1 MADDF
6 ERAVLFSFQQN
17 TPSSSSSNYNNNEE
31 RTSALQQ
38 LEQFVLSPDAWKVC
52 AERFETSSSSEVKF
66 WCLQTLAKKLSEE
79 FFNEEEHFGSALP
92 SSPASP
98 PSSSLK
104 FSHEDRQMLRNTI
117 EKYVSA
123 FQCQRVND
131 VFPMFIQN
139 KLAECV
145 AHAIASEGPAKR
157 WPNFFEN
164 SAGILVN
171 TNSGGDDT
179 NTSDNEDK
187 KTRAAFFLRI
197 LNCLDADVINSTD
210 ALRKGALY
218 VRKSGRVKDY
228 MRESNIVSFL
238 FDTFLNMA
246 NSFSSDAKVLSQ
258 ILIVA
263 SKYVDWVDV
272 NIIAS
277 DGFMSFVSACS
288 GHTNEDLRA
297 ASCLYLTS
305 LIDKGMDADKK
316 FMLITR
322 FNLVEACSTLVAAS
336 FRDDD
341 EQFAMKSLQLLQTLG
356 NELLNMLNAISPIA
370 INSKGGKMSVKERS
384 MDCLRTPE
392 SEQLCNLL
400 LVLATQ
406 AAMYGIPSKHESA
419 VSASGQFLIQ
429 YSNRMKNDSYTLAL
443 SIPMVQETL
452 LKNIIDRS
460 SFEFV
465 NDFGA
470 DFANGSDPY
479 VIELECDVFA
489 LRHELMV
496 LFRNI
501 SRAAP
506 EIVLRATQ
514 AAIESAFNTSGSI
527 NNDNNNNSSGGG
539 GEVFWYRVEAALSAL
554 YNLGESSGFTDAV
567 VNFAMKT
574 NPNNAK
580 DKNRSIEP
588 PQSNNTG
595 SAPQEH
601 LELTS
606 LVLSLVLKWD
616 ECSKSAA
623 YHRIVSMSYMELCVR
638 YHNMIEQ
645 NAEALHL
652 VLRAF
657 LDERG
662 MRHPDSNVSSRACYL
677 FMRMVKPVRSH
688 LADKLDDIFTALE
701 KPLSDAAAPLT
712 SKMLEA
718 IQAKIAQLA
727 SNLSI
732 GTRAQAE
739 EGNDDRLYVFEAA
752 GSILGAEE
760 VPEDKQCERLMQV
773 CQVLCGRIV
782 EFVNITDA
790 ENGALASQ
798 NAMRC
803 VVALSNLSKGF
814 SARICV
820 QLRPKVGEI
829 FRSAMEVTISCLKR
843 WPREKG
849 VRHRVVGY
857 LHQMV
862 QVLNETIVPYLPD
875 AVDSL
880 RSNGTNSKELGETLV
895 LINQLSNTFKET
907 LLPMIAPLFL
917 PLRLQVHENI
927 RAGFSQ
933 SASSDEFTR
942 ESHELERNWIQTV
955 NTFALT
961 SLLSPLLAANAEA
974 RDLCLAELVENAKTH
989 SSISIRKL
997 CLQALKHITTDWL
1010 VGNDNTGGNPQIGGE
1025 FSNFAAQ
1032 KIGVECC
1039 LVAPLFDYNFADA
1052 GAVSA
1057 VNECFAIQRVLFQR
1071 IGQPFAE
1078 LLTKSVLPNLLSAK
1092 VDPAGIENCA
1102 QAYVNLLQAESVKP
1116 KDIRLLLGEIAQQ
1129 ATFPDGFVHSPCTK
1143 S

>member
-17 TPSSSSSNYNNNEE
+17 TSSSNYNNEE

-79 FFNEEEHFGSALP
+79 FFNEEEHFGGSAVP
-92 SSPASP
+92 SPASA
-98 PSSSLK
+98 SSSLQ
-104 FSHEDRQMLRNTI
+104 FSQEDRQMLRNTI

-131 VFPMFIQN
+131 VFPMYIQN

-145 AHAIASEGPAKR
+145 AHAITSEGPAKR

-164 SAGILVN
+164 FASVLVN
-171 TNSGGDDT
+171 ANAGGGDT
-179 NTSDNEDK
+179 NTSDADDK
-187 KTRAAFFLRI
+187 KSRAAFFLRI
-197 LNCLDADVINSTD
+197 LDCLDADVINSTD

-228 MRESNIVSFL
+228 MRENNIVSFL

-246 NSFSSDAKVLSQ
+246 NSFSSDAKILAH

-288 GHTNEDLRA
+288 GHANEDLRA
-297 ASCLYLTS
+297 ASCLYLTA
-305 LIDKGMDADKK
+305 LIDKGMDAEKK
-316 FMLITR
+316 FVLITR
-322 FNLVEACSTLVAAS
+322 FNLVEACSSLVAAS

-370 INSKGGKMSVKERS
+370 VNSKGGKSSVKERS

-419 VSASGQFLIQ
+419 VSASSQFLIQ
-429 YSNRMKNDSYTLAL
+429 YSNRMKNDNYTLAL

-465 NDFGA
+465 NEFGA

-479 VIELECDVFA
+479 VVELECDVFA

-514 AAIESAFNTSGSI
+514 AAIESAFNTSSS
-527 NNDNNNNSSGGG
+527 NNNNNNSSSSGGS
-539 GEVFWYRVEAALSAL
+539 GEVSWYRVDAALSAL

-580 DKNRSIEP
+580 DKSNSIQP
-588 PQSNNTG
+588 LQS
-595 SAPQEH
+595 SAAPQEH
-601 LELTS
+601 IELTS
-606 LVLSLVLKWD
+606 LVLSVVLKWD

-701 KPLSDAAAPLT
+701 KPLSDAAAPL
-712 SKMLEA
+712 SSQMLEA
-718 IQAKIAQLA
+718 IQAKVAQLA

-862 QVLNETIVPYLPD
+862 QILNETIVPYLPD

-895 LINQLSNTFKET
+895 LINQLSNTFKEA

-917 PLRLQVHENI
+917 PLRLQVHESI
-927 RAGFSQ
+927 RAGLSQ

-942 ESHELERNWIQTV
+942 ESHELERNWVQTV

-961 SLLSPLLAANAEA
+961 SLLSPMLAANVEA
-974 RDLCLAELVENAKTH
+974 RDLCLTELVENARTH
-989 SSISIRKL
+989 NSISIRKL
-997 CLQALKHITTDWL
+997 CLQSLKRITTDWL
-1010 VGNDNTGGNPQIGGE
+1010 VGSDNTGGNPQIGGE

-1032 KIGVECC
+1032 KIGIECC
-1039 LVAPLFDYNFADA
+1039 LIAPLFDYNFADA
-1052 GAVSA
+1052 GAVAA
-1057 VNECFAIQRVLFQR
+1057 VNECFAIQRVLFQKM
-1071 IGQPFAE
+1071 GEPFAE
-1078 LLTKSVLPNLLSAK
+1078 LLAKSVLPSLLRAK
-1092 VDPAGIENCA
+1092 VDQASIENCA
-1102 QAYVNLLQAESVKP
+1102 QAYVNLLATESVKP

-1129 ATFPDGFVHSPCTK
+1129 ATLPDGVVRSPCTK

>member
-17 TPSSSSSNYNNNEE
+17 TSSSNYNNEE

-79 FFNEEEHFGSALP
+79 FFNEEEHFGGSAVP
-92 SSPASP
+92 SPASA
-98 PSSSLK
+98 SSSLQ
-104 FSHEDRQMLRNTI
+104 FSQEDRQLLRNTI

-131 VFPMFIQN
+131 VFPMYIQN

-145 AHAIASEGPAKR
+145 AHAITSEGPAKR

-164 SAGILVN
+164 FASVLVN
-171 TNSGGDDT
+171 TNAGGGDT
-179 NTSDNEDK
+179 NTSNADDK
-187 KTRAAFFLRI
+187 KSRAAFFLRI
-197 LNCLDADVINSTD
+197 LDCLDADVINSTD

-228 MRESNIVSFL
+228 MRENNIVSFL

-246 NSFSSDAKVLSQ
+246 NSFSSDAKILAH

-288 GHTNEDLRA
+288 GHANEDLRA
-297 ASCLYLTS
+297 ASCLYLTA
-305 LIDKGMDADKK
+305 LIDKGMDAEKK
-316 FMLITR
+316 FVLITR
-322 FNLVEACSTLVAAS
+322 FNLVEACSSLVAAS

-370 INSKGGKMSVKERS
+370 VNSKGGKSSVKERS

-419 VSASGQFLIQ
+419 VSASSQFLIQ
-429 YSNRMKNDSYTLAL
+429 YSNRMKNDNYTLAL

-465 NDFGA
+465 NEFGA

-479 VIELECDVFA
+479 VVELECDVFA

-514 AAIESAFNTSGSI
+514 AAIESAFNTSSS
-527 NNDNNNNSSGGG
+527 NNNNNNSSSSGGS
-539 GEVFWYRVEAALSAL
+539 GEVSWYRVDAALSAL

-580 DKNRSIEP
+580 DKNNSIQP
-588 PQSNNTG
+588 PQSNA
-595 SAPQEH
+595 APQEH
-601 LELTS
+601 VELTS

-701 KPLSDAAAPLT
+701 KPLSDAAAPL
-712 SKMLEA
+712 SSQMLEA
-718 IQAKIAQLA
+718 IQAKVAQLA

-862 QVLNETIVPYLPD
+862 QILNETIVPYLPD

-895 LINQLSNTFKET
+895 LINQLSNTFKEA

-917 PLRLQVHENI
+917 PLRLQVHESI
-927 RAGFSQ
+927 RAGLSQ

-942 ESHELERNWIQTV
+942 ESHELERNWVQTV

-961 SLLSPLLAANAEA
+961 SLLSPMLAANVEA
-974 RDLCLAELVENAKTH
+974 RDLCLTELVENARTH
-989 SSISIRKL
+989 NSISIRKL
-997 CLQALKHITTDWL
+997 CLQSLKRITTDWL
-1010 VGNDNTGGNPQIGGE
+1010 VGSDNTGGNPQIGGE

-1032 KIGVECC
+1032 KIGIECC
-1039 LVAPLFDYNFADA
+1039 LIAPLFDYNFADA
-1052 GAVSA
+1052 GAVAA
-1057 VNECFAIQRVLFQR
+1057 VNECFAIQRVLFQKM
-1071 IGQPFAE
+1071 GEPFAE
-1078 LLTKSVLPNLLSAK
+1078 LLAKSVLPSLLSAK
-1092 VDPAGIENCA
+1092 VDQASIENCA
-1102 QAYVNLLQAESVKP
+1102 QAYVNLLATESVKP

-1129 ATFPDGFVHSPCTK
+1129 ATLPDGVVRSPCTK

>member
-17 TPSSSSSNYNNNEE
+17 TSSSNYNNEE

-79 FFNEEEHFGSALP
+79 FFNEEEHFGGSAVP
-92 SSPASP
+92 SPASA
-98 PSSSLK
+98 SSSLQ
-104 FSHEDRQMLRNTI
+104 FSQEDRQMLRNTI

-131 VFPMFIQN
+131 VFPMYIQN

-145 AHAIASEGPAKR
+145 AHAITSEGPAKR

-164 SAGILVN
+164 FASVLVN
-171 TNSGGDDT
+171 TNAGGGDT
-179 NTSDNEDK
+179 NTSDADDK
-187 KTRAAFFLRI
+187 KSRAAFFLRI
-197 LNCLDADVINSTD
+197 LDCLDADVINSTD

-228 MRESNIVSFL
+228 MRENNIVSFL

-246 NSFSSDAKVLSQ
+246 NSFSSDAKILAH

-288 GHTNEDLRA
+288 GHANEDLRA
-297 ASCLYLTS
+297 ASCLYLTA
-305 LIDKGMDADKK
+305 LIDKGMDAEKK
-316 FMLITR
+316 FVLITR
-322 FNLVEACSTLVAAS
+322 FNLVEACSSLVAAS

-370 INSKGGKMSVKERS
+370 VNSKGGKSSVKERS

-406 AAMYGIPSKHESA
+406 AAIYGIPSKHESA
-419 VSASGQFLIQ
+419 VSASSQFLIQ
-429 YSNRMKNDSYTLAL
+429 YSNRMKNDNYTLAL

-465 NDFGA
+465 NEFGA

-479 VIELECDVFA
+479 VVELECDVFA

-514 AAIESAFNTSGSI
+514 AAIESAFNTSSS
-527 NNDNNNNSSGGG
+527 NNNNSSSSGGS
-539 GEVFWYRVEAALSAL
+539 GEVSWYRVDAALSAL

-567 VNFAMKT
+567 VNFAIKT

-580 DKNRSIEP
+580 DKNNSIQP
-588 PQSNNTG
+588 PQSNA
-595 SAPQEH
+595 APQEH
-601 LELTS
+601 VELTS

-701 KPLSDAAAPLT
+701 KPLSDAAAPL
-712 SKMLEA
+712 SSQMLEA
-718 IQAKIAQLA
+718 IQAKVAQLA

-862 QVLNETIVPYLPD
+862 QILNETIVPYLPD

-895 LINQLSNTFKET
+895 LINQLSNTFKEA

-917 PLRLQVHENI
+917 PLRLQVHESI

-942 ESHELERNWIQTV
+942 ESHELERNWVQTV

-961 SLLSPLLAANAEA
+961 SLLSPMLAANVEA
-974 RDLCLAELVENAKTH
+974 RDLCLTELVENARTH
-989 SSISIRKL
+989 NSISIRKL
-997 CLQALKHITTDWL
+997 CLQSLKRITTDWL
-1010 VGNDNTGGNPQIGGE
+1010 VGSDNTGGNPQIGGE

-1032 KIGVECC
+1032 KIGIECC
-1039 LVAPLFDYNFADA
+1039 LIAPLFDYNFADA
-1052 GAVSA
+1052 GAVAA
-1057 VNECFAIQRVLFQR
+1057 VNECFAIQRVLFQKM
-1071 IGQPFAE
+1071 GEPFAE
-1078 LLTKSVLPNLLSAK
+1078 LLAKSVLPSLLSAK
-1092 VDPAGIENCA
+1092 VDQASIENCA
-1102 QAYVNLLQAESVKP
+1102 QAYVNLLATESVKP

-1129 ATFPDGFVHSPCTK
+1129 ATLPDGVVRSPCTK

>member
-17 TPSSSSSNYNNNEE
+17 TSSSNYNNEE

-79 FFNEEEHFGSALP
+79 FFNEEEHFGGSAVP
-92 SSPASP
+92 SPASA
-98 PSSSLK
+98 SSSLQ
-104 FSHEDRQMLRNTI
+104 FSQEDRQMLRNTI

-131 VFPMFIQN
+131 VFPMYIQN

-145 AHAIASEGPAKR
+145 AHAITSEGPAKR

-164 SAGILVN
+164 FASVLVN
-171 TNSGGDDT
+171 ANAGGGDT
-179 NTSDNEDK
+179 NTSDADDK
-187 KTRAAFFLRI
+187 KSRAAFFLRI
-197 LNCLDADVINSTD
+197 LDCLDADVINSTD

-228 MRESNIVSFL
+228 MRENNIVSFL

-246 NSFSSDAKVLSQ
+246 NSFSSDAKILAH

-297 ASCLYLTS
+297 ASCLYLTA
-305 LIDKGMDADKK
+305 LIDKGMDAEKK
-316 FMLITR
+316 FVLITR
-322 FNLVEACSTLVAAS
+322 FNLVEACSSLVAAS

-370 INSKGGKMSVKERS
+370 VNSKGGKSSVKERS

-419 VSASGQFLIQ
+419 VSASSQFLIQ
-429 YSNRMKNDSYTLAL
+429 YSNRMKNDNYTLAL

-465 NDFGA
+465 NEFGA

-479 VIELECDVFA
+479 VVELECDVFA

-514 AAIESAFNTSGSI
+514 AAIESAFNTSSS
-527 NNDNNNNSSGGG
+527 NNNNNSSSSGGS
-539 GEVFWYRVEAALSAL
+539 GEVSWYRVDAALSAL

-580 DKNRSIEP
+580 DKNNSIQP
-588 PQSNNTG
+588 PQSNT
-595 SAPQEH
+595 APQEH
-601 LELTS
+601 VELTS

-701 KPLSDAAAPLT
+701 KPLSDAAAPL
-712 SKMLEA
+712 SSQMLEA
-718 IQAKIAQLA
+718 IQAKVAQLA

-862 QVLNETIVPYLPD
+862 QILNETIVPYLPD

-895 LINQLSNTFKET
+895 LINQLSNTFKEA

-917 PLRLQVHENI
+917 PLRLQVHESI
-927 RAGFSQ
+927 RAGLSQ

-942 ESHELERNWIQTV
+942 ESHELERNWVQTV

-961 SLLSPLLAANAEA
+961 SLLSPMLAANVEA
-974 RDLCLAELVENAKTH
+974 RDLCLTELVENARTH
-989 SSISIRKL
+989 NSISIRKL
-997 CLQALKHITTDWL
+997 CLQSLKRITTDWL
-1010 VGNDNTGGNPQIGGE
+1010 VGSDNTGGNPQIGGE

-1032 KIGVECC
+1032 KIGIECC
-1039 LVAPLFDYNFADA
+1039 LIAPLFDYNFADA
-1052 GAVSA
+1052 GAVAA
-1057 VNECFAIQRVLFQR
+1057 VNECFAIQRVLFQKM
-1071 IGQPFAE
+1071 GEPFAE
-1078 LLTKSVLPNLLSAK
+1078 LLAKSVLPSLLSAK
-1092 VDPAGIENCA
+1092 VDQASIENCA
-1102 QAYVNLLQAESVKP
+1102 QAYVNLLATESVKP

-1129 ATFPDGFVHSPCTK
+1129 ATLPDGVVRSPCTK

>member
-17 TPSSSSSNYNNNEE
+17 TSSSNYNNEE

-79 FFNEEEHFGSALP
+79 FFNEEEHFGGSAVP
-92 SSPASP
+92 SPASA
-98 PSSSLK
+98 SSSLQ
-104 FSHEDRQMLRNTI
+104 FSQEDRQMLRNTI

-131 VFPMFIQN
+131 VFPMYIQN

-145 AHAIASEGPAKR
+145 AHAITSEGPAKR

-164 SAGILVN
+164 FASVLVN
-171 TNSGGDDT
+171 TNAGGGNT
-179 NTSDNEDK
+179 NTSDADDK
-187 KTRAAFFLRI
+187 KSRAAFFLRI
-197 LNCLDADVINSTD
+197 LDCLDADVINSTD

-228 MRESNIVSFL
+228 MRENNIVSFL

-246 NSFSSDAKVLSQ
+246 NSFSSDAKILAH

-297 ASCLYLTS
+297 ASCLYLTA
-305 LIDKGMDADKK
+305 LIDKGMDAEKK
-316 FMLITR
+316 FVLITR
-322 FNLVEACSTLVAAS
+322 FNLVEACSSLVAAS

-370 INSKGGKMSVKERS
+370 VNSKGGKSSVKERS

-419 VSASGQFLIQ
+419 VSASSQFLIQ
-429 YSNRMKNDSYTLAL
+429 YSNRMKNDNYTLAL

-465 NDFGA
+465 NEFGA

-479 VIELECDVFA
+479 VVELECDVFA

-514 AAIESAFNTSGSI
+514 AAIESAFNTSSS
-527 NNDNNNNSSGGG
+527 NNNNNNSSSSGGS
-539 GEVFWYRVEAALSAL
+539 GEVSWYRVDAALSAL

-580 DKNRSIEP
+580 DKNNSIQP
-588 PQSNNTG
+588 PQSNT
-595 SAPQEH
+595 APQEH
-601 LELTS
+601 VELTS

-701 KPLSDAAAPLT
+701 KPLSDAAAPL
-712 SKMLEA
+712 SSQMLEA
-718 IQAKIAQLA
+718 IQAKVAQLA

-862 QVLNETIVPYLPD
+862 QILNETIVPYLPD

-895 LINQLSNTFKET
+895 LINQLSNTFKEA

-917 PLRLQVHENI
+917 PLRLQVHESI
-927 RAGFSQ
+927 RAGLSQ

-942 ESHELERNWIQTV
+942 ESHELERNWVQTV

-961 SLLSPLLAANAEA
+961 SLLSPMLAANVEA
-974 RDLCLAELVENAKTH
+974 RDLCLTELVENARTH
-989 SSISIRKL
+989 NSISIRKL
-997 CLQALKHITTDWL
+997 CLQSLKRITTDWL
-1010 VGNDNTGGNPQIGGE
+1010 VGSDNTGGNPQIGGE

-1032 KIGVECC
+1032 KIGIECC
-1039 LVAPLFDYNFADA
+1039 LIAPLFDYNFADA
-1052 GAVSA
+1052 GAVAA
-1057 VNECFAIQRVLFQR
+1057 VNECFAIQRVLFQKM
-1071 IGQPFAE
+1071 GEPFAE
-1078 LLTKSVLPNLLSAK
+1078 LLAKSVLPSLLRAK
-1092 VDPAGIENCA
+1092 VDQASIENCA
-1102 QAYVNLLQAESVKP
+1102 QAYVNLLATESVKP

-1129 ATFPDGFVHSPCTK
+1129 ATLPDGVVRSPCTK

>member
-17 TPSSSSSNYNNNEE
+17 TSSSNYNNNEE

-79 FFNEEEHFGSALP
+79 FFNEEEHFGGSAVP
-92 SSPASP
+92 SPASA
-98 PSSSLK
+98 SSSSQ
-104 FSHEDRQMLRNTI
+104 FSQEDRQLLRNTI
-117 EKYVSA
+117 EKYVSI
-123 FQCQRVND
+123 FQCQRVDD
-131 VFPMFIQN
+131 VFPMYIQN

-145 AHAIASEGPAKR
+145 AHAITSEGPAKR

-164 SAGILVN
+164 FASVLVN
-171 TNSGGDDT
+171 ANAGGGDT
-179 NTSDNEDK
+179 NTSDADDK
-187 KTRAAFFLRI
+187 KSRAAFFLRI
-197 LNCLDADVINSTD
+197 LDCLDADVINSTD

-228 MRESNIVSFL
+228 MRENNIVSFL

-246 NSFSSDAKVLSQ
+246 NSFSSDAKILAH

-297 ASCLYLTS
+297 ASCLYLTA
-305 LIDKGMDADKK
+305 LIDKGMDAEKK
-316 FMLITR
+316 FVLITR
-322 FNLVEACSTLVAAS
+322 FNLVEACSSLVAAS

-370 INSKGGKMSVKERS
+370 VNSKGGKSSVKERS

-419 VSASGQFLIQ
+419 VSASSQFLIQ
-429 YSNRMKNDSYTLAL
+429 YSNRMKNDNYTLAL

-465 NDFGA
+465 NEFGA

-479 VIELECDVFA
+479 VVELECDVFA

-514 AAIESAFNTSGSI
+514 AAIESAFNTSSS
-527 NNDNNNNSSGGG
+527 NNNNNNSSSSGGS
-539 GEVFWYRVEAALSAL
+539 GEVSWYRVDAALSAL

-580 DKNRSIEP
+580 DKSNSIQP
-588 PQSNNTG
+588 LQSNA
-595 SAPQEH
+595 APQEH
-601 LELTS
+601 IELTS
-606 LVLSLVLKWD
+606 LVLSVVLKWD

-652 VLRAF
+652 ALRAF

-701 KPLSDAAAPLT
+701 KPLSDAAAPL
-712 SKMLEA
+712 SSQMLEA
-718 IQAKIAQLA
+718 IQAKVAQLA

-782 EFVNITDA
+782 EFVNVTDA

-862 QVLNETIVPYLPD
+862 QILNETIVPYLPD

-895 LINQLSNTFKET
+895 LINQLSNTFKEA
-907 LLPMIAPLFL
+907 LLPMLVPLFL
-917 PLRLQVHENI
+917 PLRLQVHESI
-927 RAGFSQ
+927 RAGLSQ

-942 ESHELERNWIQTV
+942 ESHELERNWVQTV

-961 SLLSPLLAANAEA
+961 SLLSPMLAANVEA
-974 RDLCLAELVENAKTH
+974 RDLCLTELVENARTH
-989 SSISIRKL
+989 NSISIRKL
-997 CLQALKHITTDWL
+997 CLQSLKRITTDWL
-1010 VGNDNTGGNPQIGGE
+1010 VGSDNTGGNPQIGGE

-1032 KIGVECC
+1032 KIGIECC
-1039 LVAPLFDYNFADA
+1039 LIAPLFDYNFADA
-1052 GAVSA
+1052 GAVAA
-1057 VNECFAIQRVLFQR
+1057 VNECFAIQRVLFQKM
-1071 IGQPFAE
+1071 GEPFAE
-1078 LLTKSVLPNLLSAK
+1078 LLAKSVLPSLLSAK
-1092 VDPAGIENCA
+1092 VDQAGIENCA
-1102 QAYVNLLQAESVKP
+1102 QAYINLLAAESVKP

-1129 ATFPDGFVHSPCTK
+1129 ATLPDGVVRSPCTK

>member
-17 TPSSSSSNYNNNEE
+17 TSSSNYNNEE

-79 FFNEEEHFGSALP
+79 FFNEEEHFGGSAVP
-92 SSPASP
+92 SPASA
-98 PSSSLK
+98 SSSLQ
-104 FSHEDRQMLRNTI
+104 FSQEDRQLLRNTI

-131 VFPMFIQN
+131 VFPMYIQN

-145 AHAIASEGPAKR
+145 AHAITSEGPAKR

-164 SAGILVN
+164 FASVLVN
-171 TNSGGDDT
+171 TNAGGGDT
-179 NTSDNEDK
+179 NTSNADDK
-187 KTRAAFFLRI
+187 KSRAAFFLRI
-197 LNCLDADVINSTD
+197 LDCLDADVINSTD

-228 MRESNIVSFL
+228 MRENNIVSFL

-246 NSFSSDAKVLSQ
+246 NSFSSDAKILAH

-288 GHTNEDLRA
+288 GHANEDLRA
-297 ASCLYLTS
+297 ASCLYLTA
-305 LIDKGMDADKK
+305 LIDKGMDAEKK
-316 FMLITR
+316 FVLITR
-322 FNLVEACSTLVAAS
+322 FNLVEACSSLVAAS

-370 INSKGGKMSVKERS
+370 VNSKGGKSSVKERS

-419 VSASGQFLIQ
+419 VSASSQFLIQ
-429 YSNRMKNDSYTLAL
+429 YSNRMKNDNYTLAL

-465 NDFGA
+465 NEFGA

-479 VIELECDVFA
+479 VVELECDVFA

-514 AAIESAFNTSGSI
+514 AAIESAFNTSSS
-527 NNDNNNNSSGGG
+527 NNNNNSSSGGS
-539 GEVFWYRVEAALSAL
+539 GEVSWYRVDAALSAL

-580 DKNRSIEP
+580 DKNNSIQP
-588 PQSNNTG
+588 PQSNA
-595 SAPQEH
+595 APQEH
-601 LELTS
+601 VELTS

-701 KPLSDAAAPLT
+701 KPLSDAAAPL
-712 SKMLEA
+712 SSQMLEA
-718 IQAKIAQLA
+718 IQAKVAQLA

-862 QVLNETIVPYLPD
+862 QILNETIVPYLPD

-895 LINQLSNTFKET
+895 LINQLSNTFKEA

-917 PLRLQVHENI
+917 PLRLQVHESI
-927 RAGFSQ
+927 RAGLSQ

-942 ESHELERNWIQTV
+942 ESHELERNWVQTV

-961 SLLSPLLAANAEA
+961 SLLSPMLAANVEA
-974 RDLCLAELVENAKTH
+974 RDLCLTELVENARTH
-989 SSISIRKL
+989 NSISIRKL
-997 CLQALKHITTDWL
+997 CLQSLKRITTDWL
-1010 VGNDNTGGNPQIGGE
+1010 VDSDNAGGNPQIGGE

-1032 KIGVECC
+1032 KIGIECC
-1039 LVAPLFDYNFADA
+1039 LIAPLFDYNFADA
-1052 GAVSA
+1052 GAVAA
-1057 VNECFAIQRVLFQR
+1057 VNECFAIQRVLFQKM
-1071 IGQPFAE
+1071 GEPFAE
-1078 LLTKSVLPNLLSAK
+1078 LLAKSVLPSLLSAK
-1092 VDPAGIENCA
+1092 VDQASIENCA
-1102 QAYVNLLQAESVKP
+1102 QAYVNLLATESVKP

-1129 ATFPDGFVHSPCTK
+1129 ATLPDGVVRSPCTK

>member
-6 ERAVLFSFQQN
+6 ERAVLVSFNNNINNNN
-17 TPSSSSSNYNNNEE
+17 TNEE

-52 AERFETSSSSEVKF
+52 VERFETSSSSEVKF
-66 WCLQTLAKKLSEE
+66 WCLQTLAKKLREE
-79 FFNEEEHFGSALP
+79 FFNEEEHF
-92 SSPASP
+92 
-98 PSSSLK
+98 PSSSSSSSSSPSR
-104 FSHEDRQMLRNTI
+104 FTQQDRQMLRNTI
-117 EKYVSA
+117 EKYVAA
-123 FQCQRVND
+123 FQCQNIND
-131 VFPMFIQN
+131 VFPMYIQN

-145 AHAIASEGPAKR
+145 AHAITSEGPAKR
-157 WPNFFEN
+157 WPNFFQ
-164 SAGILVN
+164 SFASVLVN
-171 TNSGGDDT
+171 TKAGNDDT
-179 NTSDNEDK
+179 NTNDIEDK
-187 KTRAAFFLRI
+187 KTRAEFFLRI
-197 LNCLDADVINSTD
+197 LDCLDADVINSTD
-210 ALRKGALY
+210 ALRKGDMY
-218 VRKSGRVKDY
+218 VRKSKRVKDY
-228 MRESNIVSFL
+228 MRENNISSFL

-246 NSFSSDAKVLSQ
+246 NSFSSDGKVLAH

-277 DGFMSFVSACS
+277 DGFMFFVSACA

-305 LIDKGMDADKK
+305 LIDKGMDAEKK

-322 FNLVEACSTLVAAS
+322 FNLVEACSSLVLAS
-336 FRDDD
+336 FRDDN
-341 EQFAMKSLQLLQTLG
+341 EHFAMKSLQLLQTLG

-370 INSKGGKMSVKERS
+370 VNSKGGKSSVKERT
-384 MDCLRTPE
+384 MNCLRTPE
-392 SEQLCNLL
+392 SDQLCSLL
-400 LVLATQ
+400 LVLATH

-419 VSASGQFLIQ
+419 VSASSQFLIQ
-429 YSNRMKNDSYTLAL
+429 YSNRMKCDNYTLAL
-443 SIPMVQETL
+443 SIPMFQETL

-465 NDFGA
+465 NKFGA

-479 VIELECDVFA
+479 VIELEGEVFS
-489 LRHELMV
+489 LRHELMA

-501 SRAAP
+501 SRASP

-514 AAIESAFNTSGSI
+514 AAIESAFNTISSS
-527 NNDNNNNSSGGG
+527 NNNNNNNK
-539 GEVFWYRVEAALSAL
+539 EVFWYRVEAALSAL

-567 VNFAMKT
+567 ANFAMKT
-574 NPNNAK
+574 NLNNAK
-580 DKNRSIEP
+580 DKNNSIQP
-588 PQSNNTG
+588 PQSNNAEV
-595 SAPQEH
+595 APQEH
-601 LELTS
+601 VELTS

-616 ECSKSAA
+616 ECSKNAA
-623 YHRIVSMSYMELCVR
+623 YHRIVSISYMELCVR

-645 NAEALHL
+645 NAEALQL

-662 MRHPDSNVSSRACYL
+662 MRHSDSNVSSRACYL

-688 LADKLDDIFTALE
+688 MAAKLDDIFTALE
-701 KPLSDAAAPLT
+701 KPLSDAATPLS
-712 SKMLEA
+712 SKMLEE
-718 IQAKIAQLA
+718 IQSKVTHLA

-752 GSILGAEE
+752 GFILGAEE
-760 VPEDKQCERLMQV
+760 VPEDKQCERLMQI

-782 EFVNITDA
+782 EFVNSTDA
-790 ENGALASQ
+790 KNGAWASQ

-803 VVALSNLSKGF
+803 VVALINLSKGF

-829 FRSAMEVTISCLKR
+829 FRSAMEVTVSCLKR

-862 QVLNETIVPYLPD
+862 QILNETIVPYLPD

-880 RSNGTNSKELGETLV
+880 RSKGTNSKELGETLV
-895 LINQLSNTFKET
+895 LINQLSNTFKAA

-927 RAGFSQ
+927 RVGLSQ

-942 ESHELERNWIQTV
+942 ESHELERNWIQTL

-961 SLLSPLLAANAEA
+961 SLLSPMLAANAEA
-974 RDLCLAELVENAKTH
+974 RDLCLIELVENAKKH

-997 CLQALKHITTDWL
+997 CLQALKNITTDWL
-1010 VGNDNTGGNPQIGGE
+1010 VGNENTGGNPQIGDE

-1039 LVAPLFDYNFADA
+1039 LVAPLFDYNFADT
-1052 GAVSA
+1052 GAVAA
-1057 VNECFAIQRVLFQR
+1057 VNECFVIQRVLFR
-1071 IGQPFAE
+1071 RMGETFAE
-1078 LLTKSVLPNLLSAK
+1078 LLTKSVLPSLLTPK
-1092 VDPAGIENCA
+1092 VDPAGIENA
-1102 QAYVNLLQAESVKP
+1102 SKAYLNLLAAESVKP
-1116 KDIRLLLGEIAQQ
+1116 KDFRHLLGEIAQQ
-1129 ATFPDGFVHSPCTK
+1129 ATLPDGVVHSPCNK

>member
-17 TPSSSSSNYNNNEE
+17 TSSSNYNNEE

-79 FFNEEEHFGSALP
+79 FFNEEEHFGGSAVP
-92 SSPASP
+92 SPASA
-98 PSSSLK
+98 SSSLQ
-104 FSHEDRQMLRNTI
+104 FSQEDRQMLRNTI

-131 VFPMFIQN
+131 VFPMYIQN

-145 AHAIASEGPAKR
+145 AHAITSEGPAKR

-164 SAGILVN
+164 FASVLVN
-171 TNSGGDDT
+171 ANAGGGDT
-179 NTSDNEDK
+179 NTSDADDK
-187 KTRAAFFLRI
+187 KSRAAFFLRI
-197 LNCLDADVINSTD
+197 LDCLDADVINSTD

-228 MRESNIVSFL
+228 MRENNIVSFL

-246 NSFSSDAKVLSQ
+246 NSFSSDAKILAH

-297 ASCLYLTS
+297 ASCLYLTA
-305 LIDKGMDADKK
+305 LIDKGMDAEKK
-316 FMLITR
+316 FVLITR
-322 FNLVEACSTLVAAS
+322 FNLVEACSSLVAAS

-370 INSKGGKMSVKERS
+370 VNSKGGKSSVKERS

-419 VSASGQFLIQ
+419 VSASSQFLIQ
-429 YSNRMKNDSYTLAL
+429 YSNRMKNDNYTLAL

-465 NDFGA
+465 NEFGA

-479 VIELECDVFA
+479 VVELECDVFA

-514 AAIESAFNTSGSI
+514 AAIESAFNTSSS
-527 NNDNNNNSSGGG
+527 NNNNNSSSSGGS
-539 GEVFWYRVEAALSAL
+539 GEVSWYRVDAALSAL

-580 DKNRSIEP
+580 DKSNSIQP
-588 PQSNNTG
+588 LQS
-595 SAPQEH
+595 SAAPQEH
-601 LELTS
+601 IELTS
-606 LVLSLVLKWD
+606 LVLSVVLKWD

-701 KPLSDAAAPLT
+701 KPLSDAAAPL
-712 SKMLEA
+712 SSQMLEA
-718 IQAKIAQLA
+718 IQAKVAQLA

-782 EFVNITDA
+782 EFVNVTDA

-862 QVLNETIVPYLPD
+862 QILNETIVPYLPD

-895 LINQLSNTFKET
+895 LINQLSNTFKEA

-917 PLRLQVHENI
+917 PLRLQVHESI
-927 RAGFSQ
+927 RAGLSQ

-942 ESHELERNWIQTV
+942 ESHELERNWVQTV

-961 SLLSPLLAANAEA
+961 SLLSPMLAANVEA
-974 RDLCLAELVENAKTH
+974 RDLCLTELVENARTH
-989 SSISIRKL
+989 NSISIRKL
-997 CLQALKHITTDWL
+997 CLQSLKRITTDWL
-1010 VGNDNTGGNPQIGGE
+1010 VGSDNTGGNPQIGGE

-1032 KIGVECC
+1032 KIGIECC
-1039 LVAPLFDYNFADA
+1039 LIAPLFDYNFADA
-1052 GAVSA
+1052 GAVAA
-1057 VNECFAIQRVLFQR
+1057 VNECFAIQRVLFQKM
-1071 IGQPFAE
+1071 GEPFAE
-1078 LLTKSVLPNLLSAK
+1078 LLAKSVLPSLLSAK
-1092 VDPAGIENCA
+1092 VDQASIENCA
-1102 QAYVNLLQAESVKP
+1102 QAYVNLLATESVKP

-1129 ATFPDGFVHSPCTK
+1129 ATLPDGVVRSPCTK

>member
-17 TPSSSSSNYNNNEE
+17 TSSSNYNNEE

-79 FFNEEEHFGSALP
+79 FFNEEEHFGGSAVP
-92 SSPASP
+92 SPASA
-98 PSSSLK
+98 SSSLQ
-104 FSHEDRQMLRNTI
+104 FSQEDRQMLRNTI

-131 VFPMFIQN
+131 VFPMYIQN

-145 AHAIASEGPAKR
+145 AHAITSEGPAKR

-164 SAGILVN
+164 FASVLVN
-171 TNSGGDDT
+171 TNAGGGNT
-179 NTSDNEDK
+179 NTSDADDK
-187 KTRAAFFLRI
+187 KSRAAFFLRI
-197 LNCLDADVINSTD
+197 LDCLDADVINSTD

-228 MRESNIVSFL
+228 MRENNIVSFL

-246 NSFSSDAKVLSQ
+246 NSFSSDAKILAH

-288 GHTNEDLRA
+288 GHANEDLRA
-297 ASCLYLTS
+297 ASCLYLTA
-305 LIDKGMDADKK
+305 LIDKGMDAEKK
-316 FMLITR
+316 FVLITR
-322 FNLVEACSTLVAAS
+322 FNLVEACSSLVAAS

-370 INSKGGKMSVKERS
+370 VNSKGGKSSVKERS

-419 VSASGQFLIQ
+419 VSASSQFLIQ
-429 YSNRMKNDSYTLAL
+429 YSNRMKNDNYTLAL

-465 NDFGA
+465 NEFGA

-479 VIELECDVFA
+479 VVELECDVFA

-514 AAIESAFNTSGSI
+514 AAIESAFNTSSS
-527 NNDNNNNSSGGG
+527 NNNNNSSSSGGS
-539 GEVFWYRVEAALSAL
+539 GEVSWYRVDAALSAL

-580 DKNRSIEP
+580 DKNNSIQP
-588 PQSNNTG
+588 PQSNA
-595 SAPQEH
+595 APQEH
-601 LELTS
+601 VELTS

-701 KPLSDAAAPLT
+701 KPLSDAAAPL
-712 SKMLEA
+712 SSQMLEA
-718 IQAKIAQLA
+718 IQAKVAQLA

-862 QVLNETIVPYLPD
+862 QILNETIVPYLPD

-895 LINQLSNTFKET
+895 LINQLSNTFKEA

-917 PLRLQVHENI
+917 PLRLQVHESI
-927 RAGFSQ
+927 RAGLSQ

-942 ESHELERNWIQTV
+942 ESHELERNWVQTV

-961 SLLSPLLAANAEA
+961 SLLSPMLAANVEA
-974 RDLCLAELVENAKTH
+974 RDLCLTELVENARTH
-989 SSISIRKL
+989 NSISIRKL
-997 CLQALKHITTDWL
+997 CLQSLKRITTDWL
-1010 VGNDNTGGNPQIGGE
+1010 VGSDNTGGNPQIGGE

-1032 KIGVECC
+1032 KIGIECC
-1039 LVAPLFDYNFADA
+1039 LIAPLFDYNFADA
-1052 GAVSA
+1052 GAVAA
-1057 VNECFAIQRVLFQR
+1057 VNECFAIQRVLFQKM
-1071 IGQPFAE
+1071 GEPFAE
-1078 LLTKSVLPNLLSAK
+1078 LLAKSVLPSLLSAK
-1092 VDPAGIENCA
+1092 VDQASIENCA
-1102 QAYVNLLQAESVKP
+1102 QAYVNLLATESVKP

-1129 ATFPDGFVHSPCTK
+1129 ATLPDGVVRSPCTK

>member
-17 TPSSSSSNYNNNEE
+17 TSSSNYNNEE

-79 FFNEEEHFGSALP
+79 FFNEEEHFGGSAVP
-92 SSPASP
+92 SPASA
-98 PSSSLK
+98 SSSLQ
-104 FSHEDRQMLRNTI
+104 FSQEDRQMLRNTI

-131 VFPMFIQN
+131 VFPMYIQN

-145 AHAIASEGPAKR
+145 AHAITSEGPAKR

-164 SAGILVN
+164 FASVLVN
-171 TNSGGDDT
+171 TNAGGGDT
-179 NTSDNEDK
+179 NTSDADDK
-187 KTRAAFFLRI
+187 KSRAAFFLRI
-197 LNCLDADVINSTD
+197 LDCLDADVINSTD

-228 MRESNIVSFL
+228 MRENNIVSFL

-246 NSFSSDAKVLSQ
+246 NSFSSDAKILAH

-288 GHTNEDLRA
+288 GHANEDLRA
-297 ASCLYLTS
+297 ASCLYLTA
-305 LIDKGMDADKK
+305 LIDKGMDAEKK
-316 FMLITR
+316 FVLITR
-322 FNLVEACSTLVAAS
+322 FNLVEACSSLVAAS

-370 INSKGGKMSVKERS
+370 VNSKGGKSSVKERS

-406 AAMYGIPSKHESA
+406 AAIYGIPSKHESA
-419 VSASGQFLIQ
+419 VSASSQFLIQ
-429 YSNRMKNDSYTLAL
+429 YSNRMKNDNYTLAL

-465 NDFGA
+465 NEFGA

-479 VIELECDVFA
+479 VVELECDVFA

-514 AAIESAFNTSGSI
+514 AAIESAFNTSSS
-527 NNDNNNNSSGGG
+527 NNNNSSSSGGS
-539 GEVFWYRVEAALSAL
+539 GEVSWYRVDAALSAL

-580 DKNRSIEP
+580 DKNNSIQP
-588 PQSNNTG
+588 PQSNA
-595 SAPQEH
+595 APQEH
-601 LELTS
+601 VELTS

-701 KPLSDAAAPLT
+701 KPLSDAAAPL
-712 SKMLEA
+712 SSQMLEA
-718 IQAKIAQLA
+718 IQAKVAQLA

-862 QVLNETIVPYLPD
+862 QILNETIVPYLPD

-895 LINQLSNTFKET
+895 LINQLSNTFKEA
-907 LLPMIAPLFL
+907 LLPMILPLFL
-917 PLRLQVHENI
+917 PLRLQVHESI
-927 RAGFSQ
+927 RAGLSQ

-942 ESHELERNWIQTV
+942 ESHELERNWVQTV

-961 SLLSPLLAANAEA
+961 SLLSPMLAANVEA
-974 RDLCLAELVENAKTH
+974 RDLCLTELVENARTH
-989 SSISIRKL
+989 NSISIRKL
-997 CLQALKHITTDWL
+997 CLQSLKRITTDWL
-1010 VGNDNTGGNPQIGGE
+1010 VGSDNTGGNPQIGGE

-1032 KIGVECC
+1032 KIGIECC
-1039 LVAPLFDYNFADA
+1039 LIAPLFDYNFADA
-1052 GAVSA
+1052 GAVAA
-1057 VNECFAIQRVLFQR
+1057 VNECFAIQRVLFQKM
-1071 IGQPFAE
+1071 GEPFAE
-1078 LLTKSVLPNLLSAK
+1078 LLAKSVLPSLLSAK
-1092 VDPAGIENCA
+1092 VDQASIENCA
-1102 QAYVNLLQAESVKP
+1102 QAYVNLLATESVKP

-1129 ATFPDGFVHSPCTK
+1129 ATLPDGVVRSPCTK

>member
-17 TPSSSSSNYNNNEE
+17 TSSSNYNNEE

-79 FFNEEEHFGSALP
+79 FFNEEEHFGGSAVP
-92 SSPASP
+92 SPASA
-98 PSSSLK
+98 SSSLQ
-104 FSHEDRQMLRNTI
+104 FSQEDRQMLRNTI

-131 VFPMFIQN
+131 VFPMYIQN

-145 AHAIASEGPAKR
+145 AHAITSEGPAKR

-164 SAGILVN
+164 FASVLVN
-171 TNSGGDDT
+171 TNAGGGNT
-179 NTSDNEDK
+179 NTSDADDK
-187 KTRAAFFLRI
+187 KSRAAFFLRI
-197 LNCLDADVINSTD
+197 LDCLDADVINSTD

-228 MRESNIVSFL
+228 MRENNIVSFL

-246 NSFSSDAKVLSQ
+246 NSFSSDAKILAH

-288 GHTNEDLRA
+288 GHANEDLRA
-297 ASCLYLTS
+297 ASCLYLTA
-305 LIDKGMDADKK
+305 LIDKGMDAEKK
-316 FMLITR
+316 FVLITR
-322 FNLVEACSTLVAAS
+322 FNLVEACSSLVAAS

-370 INSKGGKMSVKERS
+370 VNSKGGKSSVKERS

-419 VSASGQFLIQ
+419 VSASSQFLIQ
-429 YSNRMKNDSYTLAL
+429 YSNRMKNDNYTLAL

-465 NDFGA
+465 NEFGA

-479 VIELECDVFA
+479 VVELECDVFA

-514 AAIESAFNTSGSI
+514 AAIESAFNTSSS
-527 NNDNNNNSSGGG
+527 NNNNSSSSSGGS
-539 GEVFWYRVEAALSAL
+539 GEVSWYRVDAALSAL

-580 DKNRSIEP
+580 DKNNSIQP
-588 PQSNNTG
+588 PQSNA
-595 SAPQEH
+595 APQEH
-601 LELTS
+601 VELTS

-701 KPLSDAAAPLT
+701 KPLSDAAAPL
-712 SKMLEA
+712 SSQMLEA
-718 IQAKIAQLA
+718 IQAKVAQLA

-862 QVLNETIVPYLPD
+862 QILNETIVPYLPD

-895 LINQLSNTFKET
+895 LINQLSNTFKEA

-917 PLRLQVHENI
+917 PLRLQVHESI
-927 RAGFSQ
+927 RAGLSQ

-942 ESHELERNWIQTV
+942 ESHELERNWVQTV

-961 SLLSPLLAANAEA
+961 SLLSPMLAANVEA
-974 RDLCLAELVENAKTH
+974 RDLCLTELVENARTH
-989 SSISIRKL
+989 NSISIRKL
-997 CLQALKHITTDWL
+997 CLQSLKRITTDWL
-1010 VGNDNTGGNPQIGGE
+1010 VGSDNTGGNPQIGGE

-1032 KIGVECC
+1032 KIGIECC
-1039 LVAPLFDYNFADA
+1039 LIAPLFDYNFADA
-1052 GAVSA
+1052 GAVAA
-1057 VNECFAIQRVLFQR
+1057 VNECFAIQRVLFQKM
-1071 IGQPFAE
+1071 GEPFAE
-1078 LLTKSVLPNLLSAK
+1078 LLAKSVLPSLLSAK
-1092 VDPAGIENCA
+1092 VDQASIENCA
-1102 QAYVNLLQAESVKP
+1102 QAYVNLLATESVKP

-1129 ATFPDGFVHSPCTK
+1129 ATLPDGVVRSPCTK

>member
-17 TPSSSSSNYNNNEE
+17 TSSSNYNNEE

-79 FFNEEEHFGSALP
+79 FFNEEEHFGGSAVP
-92 SSPASP
+92 SPASA
-98 PSSSLK
+98 SSSLQ
-104 FSHEDRQMLRNTI
+104 FSQEDRQMLRNTI

-131 VFPMFIQN
+131 VFPMYIQN

-145 AHAIASEGPAKR
+145 AHAITSEGPAKR

-164 SAGILVN
+164 FASVLVN
-171 TNSGGDDT
+171 TNAGGGDT
-179 NTSDNEDK
+179 NTSDADDK
-187 KTRAAFFLRI
+187 KSRAAFFLRI
-197 LNCLDADVINSTD
+197 LDCLDADVINSTD

-228 MRESNIVSFL
+228 MRENNIVSFL

-246 NSFSSDAKVLSQ
+246 NSFSSDAKILAH

-288 GHTNEDLRA
+288 GHANEDLRA
-297 ASCLYLTS
+297 ASCLYLTA
-305 LIDKGMDADKK
+305 LIDKGMDAEKK
-316 FMLITR
+316 FVLITR
-322 FNLVEACSTLVAAS
+322 FNLVEACSSLVAAS

-370 INSKGGKMSVKERS
+370 VNSKGGKSSVKERS

-419 VSASGQFLIQ
+419 VSASSQFLIQ
-429 YSNRMKNDSYTLAL
+429 YSNRMKNDNYTLAL

-465 NDFGA
+465 NEFGA

-479 VIELECDVFA
+479 VVELECDVFA

-514 AAIESAFNTSGSI
+514 AAIESAFNTSSS
-527 NNDNNNNSSGGG
+527 NNNNNSSSSGGS
-539 GEVFWYRVEAALSAL
+539 GEVSWYRVDAALSAL

-580 DKNRSIEP
+580 DKNNSIQP
-588 PQSNNTG
+588 PQSNT
-595 SAPQEH
+595 APQEH
-601 LELTS
+601 VELTS

-701 KPLSDAAAPLT
+701 KPLSDAAAPL
-712 SKMLEA
+712 SSQMLEA
-718 IQAKIAQLA
+718 IQAKVAQLA

-862 QVLNETIVPYLPD
+862 QILNETIVPYLPD

-895 LINQLSNTFKET
+895 LINQLSNTFKEA

-917 PLRLQVHENI
+917 PLRLQVHESI
-927 RAGFSQ
+927 RAGLSQ

-942 ESHELERNWIQTV
+942 ESHELERNWVQTV

-961 SLLSPLLAANAEA
+961 SLLSPMLAANVEA
-974 RDLCLAELVENAKTH
+974 RDLCLTELVENARTH
-989 SSISIRKL
+989 NSISIRKL
-997 CLQALKHITTDWL
+997 CLQSLKRITTDWL
-1010 VGNDNTGGNPQIGGE
+1010 VGSDNTGGNPQIGGE

-1032 KIGVECC
+1032 KIGIECC
-1039 LVAPLFDYNFADA
+1039 LIAPLFDYNFADA
-1052 GAVSA
+1052 GAVAA
-1057 VNECFAIQRVLFQR
+1057 VNECFAIQRVLFQKM
-1071 IGQPFAE
+1071 GEPFAE
-1078 LLTKSVLPNLLSAK
+1078 LLAKSVLPSLLSAK
-1092 VDPAGIENCA
+1092 VDQASIENCA
-1102 QAYVNLLQAESVKP
+1102 QAYVNLLATESVKP

-1129 ATFPDGFVHSPCTK
+1129 ATLPDGVVRSPCTK

>member
-17 TPSSSSSNYNNNEE
+17 TSSSNYNNEE

-79 FFNEEEHFGSALP
+79 FFNEEEHFGGSAVP
-92 SSPASP
+92 SPASA
-98 PSSSLK
+98 SSSLQ
-104 FSHEDRQMLRNTI
+104 FSQEDRQMLRNTI

-131 VFPMFIQN
+131 VFPMYIQN

-145 AHAIASEGPAKR
+145 AHAITSEGPAKR

-164 SAGILVN
+164 FASVLVN
-171 TNSGGDDT
+171 TNAGGGNT
-179 NTSDNEDK
+179 NTSDADDK
-187 KTRAAFFLRI
+187 KSRAAFFLRI
-197 LNCLDADVINSTD
+197 LDCLDADVINSTD

-228 MRESNIVSFL
+228 MRENNIVSFL

-246 NSFSSDAKVLSQ
+246 NSFSSDAKILAH

-288 GHTNEDLRA
+288 GHANEDLRA
-297 ASCLYLTS
+297 ASCLYLTA
-305 LIDKGMDADKK
+305 LIDKGMDAEKK
-316 FMLITR
+316 FVLITR
-322 FNLVEACSTLVAAS
+322 FNLVEACSSLVAAS

-370 INSKGGKMSVKERS
+370 VNSKGGKSSVKERS

-419 VSASGQFLIQ
+419 VSASSQFLIQ
-429 YSNRMKNDSYTLAL
+429 YSNRMKNDNYTLAL

-465 NDFGA
+465 NEFGA

-479 VIELECDVFA
+479 VVELECDVFA

-514 AAIESAFNTSGSI
+514 AAIESAFNTSSS
-527 NNDNNNNSSGGG
+527 NNNNSSSSGGS
-539 GEVFWYRVEAALSAL
+539 GEVSWYRVDAALSAL

-580 DKNRSIEP
+580 DKNNSIQP
-588 PQSNNTG
+588 PQSNA
-595 SAPQEH
+595 APQEH
-601 LELTS
+601 VELTS

-701 KPLSDAAAPLT
+701 KPLSDAAAPL
-712 SKMLEA
+712 SSQMLEA
-718 IQAKIAQLA
+718 IQAKVAQLA

-862 QVLNETIVPYLPD
+862 QILNETIVPYLPD

-895 LINQLSNTFKET
+895 LINQLSNTFKEA

-917 PLRLQVHENI
+917 PLRLQVHESI
-927 RAGFSQ
+927 RAGLSQ

-942 ESHELERNWIQTV
+942 ESHELERNWVQTV

-961 SLLSPLLAANAEA
+961 SLLSPMLAANVEA
-974 RDLCLAELVENAKTH
+974 RDLCLTELVENARTH
-989 SSISIRKL
+989 NSISIRKL
-997 CLQALKHITTDWL
+997 CLQSLKRITTDWL
-1010 VGNDNTGGNPQIGGE
+1010 VGSDNTGGNPQIGGE

-1032 KIGVECC
+1032 KIGIECC
-1039 LVAPLFDYNFADA
+1039 LIAPLFDYNFADA
-1052 GAVSA
+1052 GAVAA
-1057 VNECFAIQRVLFQR
+1057 VNECFAIQRVLFQKM
-1071 IGQPFAE
+1071 GEPFAE
-1078 LLTKSVLPNLLSAK
+1078 LLAKSVLPSLLRAK
-1092 VDPAGIENCA
+1092 VDQASIENCA
-1102 QAYVNLLQAESVKP
+1102 QAYVNLLATESVKP

-1129 ATFPDGFVHSPCTK
+1129 ATLPDGVVRSPCTK

>member
-17 TPSSSSSNYNNNEE
+17 TSSSNYNNEE

-79 FFNEEEHFGSALP
+79 FFNEEEHFGGSAVP
-92 SSPASP
+92 SPASA
-98 PSSSLK
+98 SSSLQ
-104 FSHEDRQMLRNTI
+104 FSQEDRQMLRNTI

-131 VFPMFIQN
+131 VFPMYIQN

-145 AHAIASEGPAKR
+145 AHAITSEGPAKR

-164 SAGILVN
+164 FASVLVN
-171 TNSGGDDT
+171 TNAGGGDT
-179 NTSDNEDK
+179 NTSDADDK
-187 KTRAAFFLRI
+187 KSRAAFFLRI
-197 LNCLDADVINSTD
+197 LDCLDADVINSTD

-228 MRESNIVSFL
+228 MRENNIVSFL

-246 NSFSSDAKVLSQ
+246 NSFSSDAKILAH

-288 GHTNEDLRA
+288 GHANEDLRA
-297 ASCLYLTS
+297 ASCLYLTA
-305 LIDKGMDADKK
+305 LIDKGMDAEKK
-316 FMLITR
+316 FVLITR
-322 FNLVEACSTLVAAS
+322 FNLVEACSSLVAAS

-370 INSKGGKMSVKERS
+370 VNSKGGKSSVKERS

-419 VSASGQFLIQ
+419 VSASSQFLIQ
-429 YSNRMKNDSYTLAL
+429 YSNRMKNDNYTLAL

-465 NDFGA
+465 NEFGA

-479 VIELECDVFA
+479 VVELECDVFA

-514 AAIESAFNTSGSI
+514 AAIESAFNTSSS
-527 NNDNNNNSSGGG
+527 NNNNNSSSSGGS
-539 GEVFWYRVEAALSAL
+539 GEVSWYRVDAALSAL

-580 DKNRSIEP
+580 DKNNSIQP
-588 PQSNNTG
+588 PQSNA
-595 SAPQEH
+595 APQEH
-601 LELTS
+601 VELTS

-701 KPLSDAAAPLT
+701 KPLSDAAAPL
-712 SKMLEA
+712 SSQMLEA
-718 IQAKIAQLA
+718 IQAKVAQLA

-862 QVLNETIVPYLPD
+862 QILNETIVPYLPD

-895 LINQLSNTFKET
+895 LINQLSNTFKEA

-917 PLRLQVHENI
+917 PLRLQVHESI
-927 RAGFSQ
+927 RAGLSQ

-942 ESHELERNWIQTV
+942 ESHELERNWVQTV

-961 SLLSPLLAANAEA
+961 SLLSPMLAANVEA
-974 RDLCLAELVENAKTH
+974 RDLCLTELVENARTH
-989 SSISIRKL
+989 NSISIRKL
-997 CLQALKHITTDWL
+997 CLQSLKRITTDWL
-1010 VGNDNTGGNPQIGGE
+1010 VGSDNTGGNPQIGGE

-1032 KIGVECC
+1032 KIGIECC
-1039 LVAPLFDYNFADA
+1039 LIAPLFDYNFADA
-1052 GAVSA
+1052 GAVAA
-1057 VNECFAIQRVLFQR
+1057 VNECFAIQRVLFQKM
-1071 IGQPFAE
+1071 GEPFAE
-1078 LLTKSVLPNLLSAK
+1078 LLAKSVLPSLLSAK
-1092 VDPAGIENCA
+1092 VDQASIENCA
-1102 QAYVNLLQAESVKP
+1102 QAYVNLLATESVKP

-1129 ATFPDGFVHSPCTK
+1129 ATLPDGVVRSPCTK

>member
-17 TPSSSSSNYNNNEE
+17 TSSSNYNNEE

-79 FFNEEEHFGSALP
+79 FFNEEEHFGGSAVP
-92 SSPASP
+92 SPASA
-98 PSSSLK
+98 SSSLQ
-104 FSHEDRQMLRNTI
+104 FSQEDRQMLRNTI

-131 VFPMFIQN
+131 VFPMYIQN

-145 AHAIASEGPAKR
+145 AHAITSEGPAKR

-164 SAGILVN
+164 FASVLVN
-171 TNSGGDDT
+171 ANAGGGDT
-179 NTSDNEDK
+179 NTSDADDK
-187 KTRAAFFLRI
+187 KSRAAFFLRI
-197 LNCLDADVINSTD
+197 LDCLDADVINSTD

-228 MRESNIVSFL
+228 MRENNIVSFL

-246 NSFSSDAKVLSQ
+246 NSFSSDAKILAH

-288 GHTNEDLRA
+288 GHANEDLRA
-297 ASCLYLTS
+297 ASCLYLTA
-305 LIDKGMDADKK
+305 LIDKGMDAEKK
-316 FMLITR
+316 FVLITR
-322 FNLVEACSTLVAAS
+322 FNLVEACSSLVAAS

-370 INSKGGKMSVKERS
+370 VNSKGGKSSVKERS

-419 VSASGQFLIQ
+419 VSASSQFLIQ
-429 YSNRMKNDSYTLAL
+429 YSNRMKNDNYTLAL

-465 NDFGA
+465 NEFGA

-479 VIELECDVFA
+479 VVELECDVFA

-514 AAIESAFNTSGSI
+514 AAIESAFNTSSS
-527 NNDNNNNSSGGG
+527 NNNNNSSSSGGS
-539 GEVFWYRVEAALSAL
+539 GEVSWYRVDAALSAL

-580 DKNRSIEP
+580 DKSNSIQP
-588 PQSNNTG
+588 LQS
-595 SAPQEH
+595 SAAPQEH
-601 LELTS
+601 IELTS
-606 LVLSLVLKWD
+606 LVLSVVLKWD

-701 KPLSDAAAPLT
+701 KPLSDAAAPL
-712 SKMLEA
+712 SSQMLEA
-718 IQAKIAQLA
+718 IQAKVAQLA

-862 QVLNETIVPYLPD
+862 QILNETIVPYLPD

-895 LINQLSNTFKET
+895 LINQLSNTFKEA

-917 PLRLQVHENI
+917 PLRLQVHESI
-927 RAGFSQ
+927 RAGLSQ

-942 ESHELERNWIQTV
+942 ESHELERNWVQTV

-961 SLLSPLLAANAEA
+961 SLLSPMLAANVEA
-974 RDLCLAELVENAKTH
+974 RDLCLTELVENARTH
-989 SSISIRKL
+989 NSISIRKL
-997 CLQALKHITTDWL
+997 CLQSLKRITTDWL
-1010 VGNDNTGGNPQIGGE
+1010 VGSDNTGGNPQIGGE

-1032 KIGVECC
+1032 KIGIECC
-1039 LVAPLFDYNFADA
+1039 LIAPLFDYNFADA
-1052 GAVSA
+1052 GAVAA
-1057 VNECFAIQRVLFQR
+1057 VNECFAIQRVLFQKM
-1071 IGQPFAE
+1071 GEPFAE
-1078 LLTKSVLPNLLSAK
+1078 LLAKSVLPSLLRAK
-1092 VDPAGIENCA
+1092 VDQASIENCA
-1102 QAYVNLLQAESVKP
+1102 QAYVNLLATESVKP

-1129 ATFPDGFVHSPCTK
+1129 ATLPDGVVRSPCTK

>member
-17 TPSSSSSNYNNNEE
+17 TSSSNYNNEE

-79 FFNEEEHFGSALP
+79 FFNEEEHFGGSAVP
-92 SSPASP
+92 SPASA
-98 PSSSLK
+98 SSSLQ
-104 FSHEDRQMLRNTI
+104 FSQEDRQLLRNTI

-131 VFPMFIQN
+131 VFPMYIQN

-145 AHAIASEGPAKR
+145 AHAITSEGPAKR

-164 SAGILVN
+164 FASVLVN
-171 TNSGGDDT
+171 TNAGGGDT
-179 NTSDNEDK
+179 NTSDADDK
-187 KTRAAFFLRI
+187 KSRAAFFLRI
-197 LNCLDADVINSTD
+197 LDCLDADVINSTD

-228 MRESNIVSFL
+228 MRENNIVSFL

-246 NSFSSDAKVLSQ
+246 NSFSSDAKILAH

-297 ASCLYLTS
+297 ASCLYLTA
-305 LIDKGMDADKK
+305 LIDKGMDAEKK
-316 FMLITR
+316 FVLITR
-322 FNLVEACSTLVAAS
+322 FNLVEACSSLVAAS

-370 INSKGGKMSVKERS
+370 VNSKGGKSSVKERS

-419 VSASGQFLIQ
+419 VSASSQFLIQ
-429 YSNRMKNDSYTLAL
+429 YSNRMKNDNYTLAL

-465 NDFGA
+465 NEFGA

-479 VIELECDVFA
+479 VVELECDVFA

-514 AAIESAFNTSGSI
+514 AAIESAFNTSSS
-527 NNDNNNNSSGGG
+527 NNNNSSSSGGS
-539 GEVFWYRVEAALSAL
+539 GEVSWYRVDAALSAL

-567 VNFAMKT
+567 VNFAIKT

-580 DKNRSIEP
+580 DKNNSIQP
-588 PQSNNTG
+588 PQSNA
-595 SAPQEH
+595 APQEH
-601 LELTS
+601 VELTS

-701 KPLSDAAAPLT
+701 KPLSDAAAPL
-712 SKMLEA
+712 SSQMLEA
-718 IQAKIAQLA
+718 IQAKVAQLA

-862 QVLNETIVPYLPD
+862 QILNETIVPYLPD

-895 LINQLSNTFKET
+895 LINQLSNTFKEA

-917 PLRLQVHENI
+917 PLRLQVHESI

-942 ESHELERNWIQTV
+942 ESHELERNWVQTV

-961 SLLSPLLAANAEA
+961 SLLSPMLAANVEA
-974 RDLCLAELVENAKTH
+974 RDLCLTELVENARTH
-989 SSISIRKL
+989 NSISIRKL
-997 CLQALKHITTDWL
+997 CLQSLKRITTDWL
-1010 VGNDNTGGNPQIGGE
+1010 VGSDNTGGNPQIGGE

-1032 KIGVECC
+1032 KIGIECC
-1039 LVAPLFDYNFADA
+1039 LIAPLFDYNFADA
-1052 GAVSA
+1052 GAVAA
-1057 VNECFAIQRVLFQR
+1057 VNECFAIQRVLFQKM
-1071 IGQPFAE
+1071 GEPFAE
-1078 LLTKSVLPNLLSAK
+1078 LLAKSVLPSLLSAK
-1092 VDPAGIENCA
+1092 VDQASIENCA
-1102 QAYVNLLQAESVKP
+1102 QAYVNLLATESVKP

-1129 ATFPDGFVHSPCTK
+1129 ATLPDGVVRSPCTK

>member
-17 TPSSSSSNYNNNEE
+17 TSSSNYNNEE

-79 FFNEEEHFGSALP
+79 FFNEEEHFGGSAVP
-92 SSPASP
+92 SPASA
-98 PSSSLK
+98 SSSLQ
-104 FSHEDRQMLRNTI
+104 FSQEDRQMLRNTI

-131 VFPMFIQN
+131 VFPMYIQN

-145 AHAIASEGPAKR
+145 AHAITSEGPAKR

-164 SAGILVN
+164 FASVLVN
-171 TNSGGDDT
+171 TNAGGGDT
-179 NTSDNEDK
+179 NTSDADDK
-187 KTRAAFFLRI
+187 KSRAAFFLRI
-197 LNCLDADVINSTD
+197 LDCLDADVINSTD

-228 MRESNIVSFL
+228 MRENNIVSFL

-246 NSFSSDAKVLSQ
+246 NSFSSDAKILAH

-288 GHTNEDLRA
+288 GHANEDLRA
-297 ASCLYLTS
+297 ASCLYLTA
-305 LIDKGMDADKK
+305 LIDKGMDAEKK
-316 FMLITR
+316 FVLITR
-322 FNLVEACSTLVAAS
+322 FNLVEACSSLVAAS

-370 INSKGGKMSVKERS
+370 VNSKGGKSSVKERS

-419 VSASGQFLIQ
+419 VSASSQFLIQ
-429 YSNRMKNDSYTLAL
+429 YSNRMKNDNYTLAL

-465 NDFGA
+465 NEFGA

-479 VIELECDVFA
+479 VVELECDVFA

-514 AAIESAFNTSGSI
+514 AAIESAFNTSSS
-527 NNDNNNNSSGGG
+527 NNNNSSSSSGGS
-539 GEVFWYRVEAALSAL
+539 GEVSWYRVDAALSAL

-580 DKNRSIEP
+580 DKNNSIQP
-588 PQSNNTG
+588 PQSNA
-595 SAPQEH
+595 APQEH
-601 LELTS
+601 VELTS

-701 KPLSDAAAPLT
+701 KPLSDAAAPL
-712 SKMLEA
+712 SSQMLEA
-718 IQAKIAQLA
+718 IQAKVAQLA

-862 QVLNETIVPYLPD
+862 QILNETIVPYLPD

-895 LINQLSNTFKET
+895 LINQLSNTFKEA

-917 PLRLQVHENI
+917 PLRLQVHESI
-927 RAGFSQ
+927 RAGLSQ

-942 ESHELERNWIQTV
+942 ESHELERNWVQTV

-961 SLLSPLLAANAEA
+961 SLLSPMLAANVEA
-974 RDLCLAELVENAKTH
+974 RDLCLTELVENARTH
-989 SSISIRKL
+989 NSISIRKL
-997 CLQALKHITTDWL
+997 CLQSLKRITTDWL
-1010 VGNDNTGGNPQIGGE
+1010 VGSDNTGGNPQIGGE

-1032 KIGVECC
+1032 KIGIECC
-1039 LVAPLFDYNFADA
+1039 LIAPLFDYNFADA
-1052 GAVSA
+1052 GAVAA
-1057 VNECFAIQRVLFQR
+1057 VNECFAIQRVLFQKM
-1071 IGQPFAE
+1071 GEPFAE
-1078 LLTKSVLPNLLSAK
+1078 LLAKSVLPSLLRAK
-1092 VDPAGIENCA
+1092 VDQASIENCA
-1102 QAYVNLLQAESVKP
+1102 QAYVNLLATESVKP

-1129 ATFPDGFVHSPCTK
+1129 ATLPDGVVRSPCTK

>member
-17 TPSSSSSNYNNNEE
+17 TSSSNYNNEE

-79 FFNEEEHFGSALP
+79 FFNEEEHFGGSAVP
-92 SSPASP
+92 SPASA
-98 PSSSLK
+98 SSSLQ
-104 FSHEDRQMLRNTI
+104 FSQEDRQMLRNTI

-131 VFPMFIQN
+131 VFPMYIQN

-145 AHAIASEGPAKR
+145 AHAITSEGPAKR

-164 SAGILVN
+164 FASVLVN
-171 TNSGGDDT
+171 TNAGGGDT
-179 NTSDNEDK
+179 NTSDADDK
-187 KTRAAFFLRI
+187 KSRAAFFLRI
-197 LNCLDADVINSTD
+197 LDCLDADVINSTD

-228 MRESNIVSFL
+228 MRENNIVSFL

-246 NSFSSDAKVLSQ
+246 NSFSSDAKILAH

-288 GHTNEDLRA
+288 GHANEDLRA
-297 ASCLYLTS
+297 ASCLYLTA
-305 LIDKGMDADKK
+305 LIDKGMDAEKK
-316 FMLITR
+316 FVLITR
-322 FNLVEACSTLVAAS
+322 FNLVEACSSLVAAS

-370 INSKGGKMSVKERS
+370 VNSKGGKSSVKERS

-419 VSASGQFLIQ
+419 VSASSQFLIQ
-429 YSNRMKNDSYTLAL
+429 YSNRMKNDNYTLAL

-465 NDFGA
+465 NEFGA

-479 VIELECDVFA
+479 VVELECDVFA

-514 AAIESAFNTSGSI
+514 AAIESAFNTSSS
-527 NNDNNNNSSGGG
+527 NNNNNNSSSSGGS
-539 GEVFWYRVEAALSAL
+539 GEVSWYRVDAALSAL

-580 DKNRSIEP
+580 DKSNSIQP
-588 PQSNNTG
+588 LQS
-595 SAPQEH
+595 SAAPQEH
-601 LELTS
+601 IELTS
-606 LVLSLVLKWD
+606 LVLSVVLKWD

-701 KPLSDAAAPLT
+701 KPLSDAAAPL
-712 SKMLEA
+712 SSQMLEA
-718 IQAKIAQLA
+718 IQAKVAQLA

-862 QVLNETIVPYLPD
+862 QILNETIVPYLPD

-895 LINQLSNTFKET
+895 LINQLSNTFKEA

-917 PLRLQVHENI
+917 PLRLQVHESI
-927 RAGFSQ
+927 RAGLSQ

-942 ESHELERNWIQTV
+942 ESHELERNWVQTV

-961 SLLSPLLAANAEA
+961 SLLSPMLAANVEA
-974 RDLCLAELVENAKTH
+974 RDLCLTELVENARTH
-989 SSISIRKL
+989 NSISIRKL
-997 CLQALKHITTDWL
+997 CLQSLKRITTDWL
-1010 VGNDNTGGNPQIGGE
+1010 VGSDNTGGNPQIGGE

-1032 KIGVECC
+1032 KIGIECC
-1039 LVAPLFDYNFADA
+1039 LIAPLFDYNFADA
-1052 GAVSA
+1052 GAVAA
-1057 VNECFAIQRVLFQR
+1057 VNECFAIQRVLFQKM
-1071 IGQPFAE
+1071 GEPFAE
-1078 LLTKSVLPNLLSAK
+1078 LLAKSVLPSLLRAK
-1092 VDPAGIENCA
+1092 VDQASIENCA
-1102 QAYVNLLQAESVKP
+1102 QAYVNLLATESVKP

-1129 ATFPDGFVHSPCTK
+1129 ATLPDGVVRSPCTK

>member
-1 MADDF
+1 M
-6 ERAVLFSFQQN
+6 
-17 TPSSSSSNYNNNEE
+17 
-31 RTSALQQ
+31 
-38 LEQFVLSPDAWKVC
+38 
-52 AERFETSSSSEVKF
+52 
-66 WCLQTLAKKLSEE
+66 
-79 FFNEEEHFGSALP
+79 
-92 SSPASP
+92 
-98 PSSSLK
+98 
-104 FSHEDRQMLRNTI
+104 
-117 EKYVSA
+117 
-123 FQCQRVND
+123 
-131 VFPMFIQN
+131 
-139 KLAECV
+139 
-145 AHAIASEGPAKR
+145 
-157 WPNFFEN
+157 
-164 SAGILVN
+164 
-171 TNSGGDDT
+171 
-179 NTSDNEDK
+179 
-187 KTRAAFFLRI
+187 
-197 LNCLDADVINSTD
+197 
-210 ALRKGALY
+210 
-218 VRKSGRVKDY
+218 
-228 MRESNIVSFL
+228 
-238 FDTFLNMA
+238 
-246 NSFSSDAKVLSQ
+246 
-258 ILIVA
+258 
-263 SKYVDWVDV
+263 

-297 ASCLYLTS
+297 ASCLYLTA
-305 LIDKGMDADKK
+305 LIDKGMDAEKK
-316 FMLITR
+316 FVLITR
-322 FNLVEACSTLVAAS
+322 FNLVEACSSLVAAS

-370 INSKGGKMSVKERS
+370 VNSKGGKSSVKERS

-419 VSASGQFLIQ
+419 VSASSQFLIQ
-429 YSNRMKNDSYTLAL
+429 YSNRMKNDNYTLAL

-465 NDFGA
+465 NEFGA

-479 VIELECDVFA
+479 VVELECDVFA

-514 AAIESAFNTSGSI
+514 AAIESAFNTSSS
-527 NNDNNNNSSGGG
+527 NNNNNNSSSEGS
-539 GEVFWYRVEAALSAL
+539 GEVSWYRVDAALSAL

-580 DKNRSIEP
+580 DKSNSIQP
-588 PQSNNTG
+588 PQSNAT
-595 SAPQEH
+595 PQEH
-601 LELTS
+601 VELTS

-688 LADKLDDIFTALE
+688 LANKLDDIFTALE
-701 KPLSDAAAPLT
+701 KPLSDAAAPL
-712 SKMLEA
+712 SSQMLEA
-718 IQAKIAQLA
+718 IQAKVAQLA

-782 EFVNITDA
+782 EFVNVTDA

-862 QVLNETIVPYLPD
+862 QILNETMVPYLPD
-875 AVDSL
+875 AIDSL

-895 LINQLSNTFKET
+895 LINQLSNTFKEA
-907 LLPMIAPLFL
+907 LLPMLVPLFL
-917 PLRLQVHENI
+917 PLRLQVHESI
-927 RAGFSQ
+927 RSGLSH

-942 ESHELERNWIQTV
+942 ESHELERNWVQTV

-961 SLLSPLLAANAEA
+961 SLLSPMLAANVEA
-974 RDLCLAELVENAKTH
+974 RNLCLTELVENARTH
-989 SSISIRKL
+989 NSISIRKL
-997 CLQALKHITTDWL
+997 CLQSLKRITTDWL
-1010 VGNDNTGGNPQIGGE
+1010 VGSDNTGGNPQIGGE

-1032 KIGVECC
+1032 KIGIECC
-1039 LVAPLFDYNFADA
+1039 LIAPLFDYNFADA
-1052 GAVSA
+1052 GAVAA
-1057 VNECFAIQRVLFQR
+1057 VNECFAIQRVLFQKM
-1071 IGQPFAE
+1071 GDLFAE
-1078 LLTKSVLPNLLSAK
+1078 LLAKSVLPSLLSAK
-1092 VDPAGIENCA
+1092 VDQTGIENCA
-1102 QAYVNLLQAESVKP
+1102 QAYVNLLAAESVKP

-1129 ATFPDGFVHSPCTK
+1129 ATLPDGVVRSPCTK

>member
-17 TPSSSSSNYNNNEE
+17 TSSSNYNNEE

-79 FFNEEEHFGSALP
+79 FFNEEEHFGGSAVP
-92 SSPASP
+92 SPASA
-98 PSSSLK
+98 SSSLQ
-104 FSHEDRQMLRNTI
+104 FSQEDRQMLRNTI

-131 VFPMFIQN
+131 VFPMYIQN

-145 AHAIASEGPAKR
+145 AHAITSEGPAKR

-164 SAGILVN
+164 FASVLVN
-171 TNSGGDDT
+171 TNAGGGNT
-179 NTSDNEDK
+179 NTSDADDK
-187 KTRAAFFLRI
+187 KSRAAFFLRI
-197 LNCLDADVINSTD
+197 LDCLDADVINSTD

-228 MRESNIVSFL
+228 MRENNIVSFL

-246 NSFSSDAKVLSQ
+246 NSFSSDAKILAH

-288 GHTNEDLRA
+288 GHANEDLRA
-297 ASCLYLTS
+297 ASCLYLTA
-305 LIDKGMDADKK
+305 LIDKGMDAEKK
-316 FMLITR
+316 FVLITR
-322 FNLVEACSTLVAAS
+322 FNLVEACSSLVAAS

-370 INSKGGKMSVKERS
+370 VNSKGGKSSVKERS

-419 VSASGQFLIQ
+419 VSASSQFLIQ
-429 YSNRMKNDSYTLAL
+429 YSNRMKNDNYTLAL

-465 NDFGA
+465 NEFGA

-479 VIELECDVFA
+479 VVELECDVFA

-514 AAIESAFNTSGSI
+514 AAIESAFNTSSS
-527 NNDNNNNSSGGG
+527 NNNNSSSSSGGS
-539 GEVFWYRVEAALSAL
+539 GEVSWYRVDAALSAL

-580 DKNRSIEP
+580 DKNNSIQP
-588 PQSNNTG
+588 PQSNA
-595 SAPQEH
+595 APQEH
-601 LELTS
+601 VELTS

-701 KPLSDAAAPLT
+701 KPLSDAAAPL
-712 SKMLEA
+712 SSQMLEA
-718 IQAKIAQLA
+718 IQAKVAQLA

-862 QVLNETIVPYLPD
+862 QILNETIVPYLPD

-895 LINQLSNTFKET
+895 LINQLSNTFKEA

-917 PLRLQVHENI
+917 PLRLQVHESI
-927 RAGFSQ
+927 RAGLSQ

-942 ESHELERNWIQTV
+942 ESHELERNWVQTV

-961 SLLSPLLAANAEA
+961 SLLSPMLAANVEA
-974 RDLCLAELVENAKTH
+974 RDLCLTELVENARTH
-989 SSISIRKL
+989 NSISIRKL
-997 CLQALKHITTDWL
+997 CLQSLKRITTDWL
-1010 VGNDNTGGNPQIGGE
+1010 VGSDNTGGNPQIGGE

-1032 KIGVECC
+1032 KIGIECC
-1039 LVAPLFDYNFADA
+1039 LIAPLFDYNFADA
-1052 GAVSA
+1052 GAVAA
-1057 VNECFAIQRVLFQR
+1057 VNECFAIQRVLFQKM
-1071 IGQPFAE
+1071 GEPFAE
-1078 LLTKSVLPNLLSAK
+1078 LLAKSVLPSLLRAK
-1092 VDPAGIENCA
+1092 VDQASIENCA
-1102 QAYVNLLQAESVKP
+1102 QAYVNLLATESVKP

-1129 ATFPDGFVHSPCTK
+1129 ATLPDGVVRSPCTK